1 MHAFFLTMSLC
12 DIMEWKGKTV
22 KNVLLLYHPKLA
34 RSLALAQDWAE
45 RIAQLGEHATIL
57 SAWDDA
63 GIASCVPQF
72 DLAITLGGDGTVL
85 RASRLC
91 SPSHV
96 PILGVKMG
104 RVGFLSE
111 IEPEQFDPRVLVEGA
126 YWIEERTMLHAAYS
140 RNGTLLGAFEALN
153 DVVVGRGA
161 LARVIRVATYI
172 DGDYLTTF
180 VADGAIVA
188 TATGSTAYV
197 FAAGG
202 PILAPEVKTLVL
214 VPIAPYLSQ
223 VRSLVLPEGS
233 RVIFRLETDHRAILT
248 IDGQT
253 DVELQNGDR
262 VSVEASANVA
272 RFVRLRPRTYFY
284 RTLVKRLRERTAEE
298 EKENASRIDGK

>member
-1 MHAFFLTMSLC
+1 MKR
-12 DIMEWKGKTV
+12 I
-22 KNVLLLYHPKLA
+22 LLLHHPKLPH
-34 RSLALAQDWAE
+34 SLVLAQEWASQLTKLGAE
-45 RIAQLGEHATIL
+45 ASIVSAWRDPEIAQL
-57 SAWDDA
+57 
-63 GIASCVPQF
+63 VPRH
-72 DLAITLGGDGTVL
+72 DLAITLGGDGTIL
-85 RASRLC
+85 RAARLC
-91 SPSHV
+91 APARV

-111 IEPEQFDPRVLVEGA
+111 VAPEQFDARAVVDGA
-126 YWIEERTMLHAAYS
+126 YWIEERTMLHTQCQCNEQHVGS
-140 RNGTLLGAFEALN
+140 FEALN

-161 LARVIRVATYI
+161 LARVIRLATYI

-223 VRSLVLPEGS
+223 IKSFVLPEGS
-233 RVIFRLETDHRAILT
+233 RVLFRLETDHRGILT

-253 DVELQNGDR
+253 DVELQNGDE
-262 VSVEASANVA
+262 VIVEASAHVA
-272 RFVRLRPRTYFY
+272 RFARMRPRTYFY
-284 RTLVKRLRERTAEE
+284 RTLVSRLRERSTEAQAE
-298 EKENASRIDGK
+298 SRPPDIPDIGVK

>member
-1 MHAFFLTMSLC
+1 
-12 DIMEWKGKTV
+12 MESKGKPV
-22 KNVLLLYHPKLA
+22 KNFLLLYHPKLA
-34 RSLALAQDWAE
+34 RARVLAQDWAE
-45 RIAQLGEHATIL
+45 RIAQLGAHATIL
-57 SAWDDA
+57 SAWDDTA
-63 GIASCVPQF
+63 IGQCVPQF

-91 SPSHV
+91 STCHV
-96 PILGVKMG
+96 PILGVKLG

-111 IEPEQFDPRVLVEGA
+111 VEPEQFDPRVLVEET
-126 YWIEERTMLHAAYS
+126 YWIEERTMLHAACS
-140 RNGTLLGAFEALN
+140 RDGAPLGDFEALN

-161 LARVIRVATYI
+161 LARVIRIATFI

-223 VRSLVLPEGS
+223 IRSLVLPEGS
-233 RVIFRLETDHRAILT
+233 RVLFRLETDHRAILP

-253 DVELQNGDR
+253 DIELQDGDR
-262 VSVEASANVA
+262 VSVEASTNVA

-298 EKENASRIDGK
+298 EKENESRTNGK